1 MQVSLA
7 AALADSSKEH
17 LCCLSP
23 EREAE
28 ARQASTELG
37 FRIWKVRLPKTFSPE
52 TIIESFGDA
61 LEFPE
66 SYGRNWDAFIDCL
79 RYLPESKGHIILVE
93 SIDSLWAQDPTLY
106 YKLTHILK
114 DLGEESHSWKDSRV
128 SFKTLLLTDSHELQ
142 RVVGCQ
148 I

>member
-1 MQVSLA
+1 MVVSLA
-7 AALADSSKEH
+7 ERLADSSKEH

-28 ARQASTELG
+28 TRQASTELG

-52 TIIESFGDA
+52 TIIESFGEA
-61 LEFPE
+61 LNFPA
-66 SYGRNWDAFIDCL
+66 SYGRNWNSLIDCL

-93 SIDSLWAQDPTLY
+93 SIDSLWGQDPTLY

-114 DLGEESHSWKDSRV
+114 DLGEESHAWKDSRV
-128 SFKTLLLTDSHELQ
+128 SFKTLLLTESPELQ
-142 RVVGCQ
+142 RVVGCR